1 MRPKVLVVNPVKKEA
16 VGIGDILLGA
26 GYTPRIIDGIEGVDA
41 AMRSGDCMAVM
52 VDLDSLELTNRT
64 VRQMTLQFPHVW
76 FLCTSRKPFHP
87 ELQEAI
93 CNHMYAC
100 VLKPIDPDELLF
112 WLKSIAAQA
121 DGGHP
126 P

>member
-1 MRPKVLVVNPVKKEA
+1 
-16 VGIGDILLGA
+16 
-26 GYTPRIIDGIEGVDA
+26 
-41 AMRSGDCMAVM
+41 MAVM
-52 VDLDSLELTNRT
+52 VDLDSLELSNRT
-64 VRQMTLQFPHVW
+64 VRQMTLEFPHAG
-76 FLCTSRKPFHP
+76 FLCTSWKPFHP
-87 ELQEAI
+87 ELQDAI
-93 CNHMYAC
+93 CHHMYAC

>member
-1 MRPKVLVVNPVKKEA
+1 MRREVLVVNPVKNEA
-16 VGIGDILLGA
+16 VGIGDILLQA

-52 VDLDSLELTNRT
+52 VDLDSLELSNRT
-64 VRQMTLQFPHVW
+64 VRQVTLEFPDVG
-76 FLCTSRKPFHP
+76 FLCTSWKPFHP
-87 ELQEAI
+87 ELQDAI
-93 CNHMYAC
+93 CHHMYAC

>member
-1 MRPKVLVVNPVKKEA
+1 MRREVLVVNPVKKEA
-16 VGIGDILLGA
+16 DGIGDILLQA
-26 GYTPRIIDGIEGVDA
+26 GYTPRIIGGIEGVDA

-52 VDLDSLELTNRT
+52 VDLDSLELSNRT
-64 VRQMTLQFPHVW
+64 VRQMTLEFPHAG
-76 FLCTSRKPFHP
+76 FLCTSWKPFHP
-87 ELQEAI
+87 ELQDAI
-93 CNHMYAC
+93 CHHMYAC